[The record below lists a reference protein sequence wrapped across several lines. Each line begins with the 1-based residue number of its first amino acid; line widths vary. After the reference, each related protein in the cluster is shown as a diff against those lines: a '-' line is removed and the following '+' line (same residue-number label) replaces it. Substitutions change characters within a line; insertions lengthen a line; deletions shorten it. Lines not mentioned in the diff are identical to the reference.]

1 MQIVLLLVVLAIIG
15 LVTVQWLGG
24 KQPAPPPAPPASSQV
39 TAPPPVP
46 TRPQDVKAFEQ
57 DLNRFMDDAA
67 MQRERQLKENA
78 Q

>member
-1 MQIVLLLVVLAIIG
+1 MQIVLLLVVLTIIG

-24 KQPAPPPAPPASSQV
+24 KQPAQPPAPPASSQAV
-39 TAPPPVP
+39 APPPVP

-57 DLNRFMDDAA
+57 DMNRFMQDAA
-67 MQRERQLKENA
+67 TQRDRQLKEDS

>member
-24 KQPAPPPAPPASSQV
+24 KQPAPPPAPPASSQA
-39 TAPPPVP
+39 APPPVP
-46 TRPQDVKAFEQ
+46 TRPQDLKAFEK
-57 DLNRFMDDAA
+57 DLNQFMQDTATQKD
-67 MQRERQLKENA
+67 RQLKEDA

>member
-24 KQPAPPPAPPASSQV
+24 KQPAPPPPPPASAQA
-39 TAPPPVP
+39 APPPVP

-57 DLNRFMDDAA
+57 DLNQFMQDAA
-67 MQRERQLKENA
+67 TQRDRQLKEDA